1 MPAPRSFVIVSGPPA
16 SGKSTLAPILA
27 LRLALPLLAKDTIKD
42 ALMTS
47 LGVAN
52 VEESRRLGRVSFAVL
67 YALAEASSVGAVLE
81 SVFSRSVA
89 SVELGR
95 LPGAVVEV
103 FCRCDRDL
111 VQRRHQQRAATRH
124 LGHFDTQ
131 RAADELWNDEISQ
144 PVAGGWPV
152 IEVDTSVSTDYE
164 RLVCAVQAA
173 MSDASDNERA

>member
-1 MPAPRSFVIVSGPPA
+1 MAAPRSFVVVSGPPA

-27 LRLALPLLAKDTIKD
+27 VRLALPLLAKDTIKD
-42 ALMTS
+42 ALMNS
-47 LGVAN
+47 LGVAD
-52 VEESRRLGRVSFAVL
+52 VEESRRLGRASFAVL
-67 YALAEASSVGAVLE
+67 YALAEASTVGAVLD
-81 SVFSRSVA
+81 SVFSRSLA

-124 LGHFDTQ
+124 VGHFDTQ
-131 RAADELWNDEISQ
+131 RAADELWNDEICD

-152 IEVDTSVSTDYE
+152 IEVDTSLAVDYE
-164 RLVCAVQAA
+164 RLVCDIQTAVT
-173 MSDASDNERA
+173 DASDDERA

>member
-52 VEESRRLGRVSFAVL
+52 VEDPRRLGRASFAVL

-89 SVELGR
+89 SVEL
-95 LPGAVVEV
+95 
-103 FCRCDRDL
+103 
-111 VQRRHQQRAATRH
+111 
-124 LGHFDTQ
+124 
-131 RAADELWNDEISQ
+131 
-144 PVAGGWPV
+144 
-152 IEVDTSVSTDYE
+152 
-164 RLVCAVQAA
+164 
-173 MSDASDNERA
+173 